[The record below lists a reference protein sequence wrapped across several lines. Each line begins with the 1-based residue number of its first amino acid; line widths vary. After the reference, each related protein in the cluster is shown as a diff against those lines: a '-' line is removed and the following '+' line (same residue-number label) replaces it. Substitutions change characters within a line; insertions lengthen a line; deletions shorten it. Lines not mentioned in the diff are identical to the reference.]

1 MAPPAMDANV
11 PPKDIAP
18 LVPGGT
24 RLNVVTSR
32 GGESER
38 IPSSDPRVSPK
49 QQAKCLRLGHFLL
62 TTILSFTHPSAAR
75 TNALL
80 HPFEMLA
87 SRGHQAPS

>member
-1 MAPPAMDANV
+1 MAPPTTEANV

-49 QQAKCLRLGHFLL
+49 QQAKC
-62 TTILSFTHPSAAR
+62 PSAAR